1 MVYLYTFL
9 IICYAWNALVC
20 LLTIG
25 LLPPALLLV
34 HPLKFSVKHVYWLS
48 LSLKNEL
55 KEIIFIPQKPPSDN
69 LMPLLA

>member
-25 LLPPALLLV
+25 LLPPALLLA
-34 HPLKFSVKHVYWLS
+34 HPLKFSVKHVAILAV
-48 LSLKNEL
+48 LEL
-55 KEIIFIPQKPPSDN
+55 EKQIKGNHFHPSE
-69 LMPLLA
+69 ASQ